1 MKIKTFI
8 TILLALLI
16 KFGDAQSWIYVT
28 NDAEDAEIYVSSNHI
43 NTPYTIKVWVKTTE
57 GKLMYDKNGVQVIPH
72 GSTLSFIEF
81 DCYNQKY
88 KIHSLADLD
97 SNGNVVDN
105 LDITGYHPSWYPI
118 IPDSVY
124 ENVLMKVCEL
134 TGWQ

>member
-1 MKIKTFI
+1 MKIKTII

-16 KFGDAQSWIYVT
+16 KFGNAQSWIYVT
-28 NDAEDAEIYVSSNHI
+28 NDTEDAEIYVSSNHI
-43 NTPYTIKVWVKTTE
+43 NTPYTLKVWVKTTE
-57 GKLMYDKNGVQVIPH
+57 GKLMYDKNGEQVIPH
-72 GSTLSFIEF
+72 GGTLSFIEF

-105 LDITGYHPSWYPI
+105 LDLKGYHLSWYPI
-118 IPDSVY
+118 IPNSVY

-134 TGWQ
+134 NGWQ